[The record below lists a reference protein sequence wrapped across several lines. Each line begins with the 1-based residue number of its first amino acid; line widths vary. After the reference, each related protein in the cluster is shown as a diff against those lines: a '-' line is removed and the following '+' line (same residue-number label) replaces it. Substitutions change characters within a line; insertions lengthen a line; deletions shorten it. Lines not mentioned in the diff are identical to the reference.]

1 MLVSSF
7 LDRRG
12 LMLGYRGTAAMAL
25 ALLAVTS
32 VQAQDAGQNSTQ
44 QNSTVG
50 SPQLRDFSLPGQR
63 TTPPPAPEPEPVP
76 TIPPPATEQPRP
88 TPAPSP
94 APTPAR
100 PAPAR
105 EQPRAAPAP
114 TPQRERRK
122 PDLVAEAAPV
132 PSETVA
138 PPVTAPDPVLPQTGA
153 LAPPPPAAPAEPTVL
168 EPRPAKSEGGFPWLP
183 LLLAGGVAL
192 LGLFGYRR
200 FAASRT
206 EAFAAPAPEP
216 EPVAVPKAAVPAIVP
231 PRPAPAAAPA
241 APAAPVSIGIKL
253 RPQLELEFKPD
264 KAAATLTDANVQ
276 FELKVRNSGNMAA
289 RNIRIEARMFNAGA
303 EQDREIGAF
312 FARPAQ
318 ESSNST
324 LPAIP
329 PRGEVAFRSTVT
341 MPKDA
346 VREINVQG
354 RRLFI
359 PMVAFNVLY
368 EWGEGKTGQT
378 SMSYIVGREAPTPS
392 EKMGA
397 FRLDLGPRVYRS
409 VGQRQTT
416 LARIV

>member
-12 LMLGYRGTAAMAL
+12 LKAGYRSSAAMAL
-25 ALLAVTS
+25 ALLALTP
-32 VQAQDAGQNSTQ
+32 VQAQDAQQNNTQ

-76 TIPPPATEQPRP
+76 TIPPATEQPRP
-88 TPAPSP
+88 TPAPAPAPSPTRAAPVREQPRQAP
-94 APTPAR
+94 APTPATDR
-100 PAPAR
+100 ERAVPGPAA
-105 EQPRAAPAP
+105 EASLVNEAPAP
-114 TPQRERRK
+114 P
-122 PDLVAEAAPV
+122 VA
-132 PSETVA
+132 
-138 PPVTAPDPVLPQTGA
+138 APDPVLPQSKV
-153 LAPPPPAAPAEPTVL
+153 LAPPPPAAPVERSVAEPL
-168 EPRPAKSEGGFPWLP
+168 PAEPDGGFPWLA
-183 LLLAGGVAL
+183 LLLAGGVGV
-192 LGLFGYRR
+192 LGLLGYRR

-206 EAFAAPAPEP
+206 EAYAAPAPEP
-216 EPVAVPKAAVPAIVP
+216 IAVPKAVAPPAAP

-241 APAAPVSIGIKL
+241 APAPASIGIKL

-312 FARPAQ
+312 FARQAQ
-318 ESSNST
+318 EAGSST

-329 PRGEVAFRSTVT
+329 PRGEVAFKSTVT

-359 PMVAFNVLY
+359 PMVAFNVFY
-368 EWGEGKTGQT
+368 DWADGKTGQT

-416 LARIV
+416 LERVV

>member
-1 MLVSSF
+1 
-7 LDRRG
+7 
-12 LMLGYRGTAAMAL
+12 MAL
-25 ALLAVTS
+25 ALLVVTPA
-32 VQAQDAGQNSTQ
+32 QAQDAQQNSTQ

-63 TTPPPAPEPEPVP
+63 TTPPPGPAPEPVP
-76 TIPPPATEQPRP
+76 TIPPPATDQPRP

-94 APTPAR
+94 APSPAR
-100 PAPAR
+100 PAPVR
-105 EQPRAAPAP
+105 EQPPAAPAP
-114 TPQRERRK
+114 TTAPDRERIVRERV
-122 PDLVAEAAPV
+122 DEAAPV
-132 PSETVA
+132 DEAPAAPVA
-138 PPVTAPDPVLPQTGA
+138 APDPVLPQSEV
-153 LAPPPPAAPAEPTVL
+153 LAPPPPAGPAERTVAEPVPAEPD
-168 EPRPAKSEGGFPWLP
+168 GGFPWLA
-183 LLLAGGVAL
+183 LLLAGGVGV
-192 LGLFGYRR
+192 LGLLGYRR
-200 FAASRT
+200 FAAGRT
-206 EAFAAPAPEP
+206 EAYAAPEPEP
-216 EPVAVPKAAVPAIVP
+216 EPVAVPKAAIPAAAP
-231 PRPAPAAAPA
+231 PRPAPAAATPA
-241 APAAPVSIGIKL
+241 PPAPTSIGIKL

-318 ESSNST
+318 ASSNST

-329 PRGEVAFRSTVT
+329 PRGEVSFKSTVT

-378 SMSYIVGREAPTPS
+378 SMSYVVGREAPTPT